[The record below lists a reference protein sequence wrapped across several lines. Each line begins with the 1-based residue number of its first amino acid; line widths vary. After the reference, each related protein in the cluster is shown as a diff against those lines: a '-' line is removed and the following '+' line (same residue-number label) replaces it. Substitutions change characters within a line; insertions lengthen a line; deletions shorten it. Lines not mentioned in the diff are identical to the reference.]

1 MLTEENTTIKQ
12 RKNGF
17 FEIRWTEWDGAL
29 ERSVSRTHSCRT
41 KDAGA
46 ASAYR
51 RTWLGAERMVEAM
64 IVDRTVD
71 QLCDL
76 YDDQH
81 VAMSGITRSQ
91 MLSLRFVRRVFGPD
105 VVGALS
111 TIRFRAFTRDRL
123 ATGVVASTVRRELGA
138 LVAVLNWAVREGH
151 LPSGTVLPYIPKP
164 PQAAGRERYLSQSEA
179 DRMFGL
185 ASTLGADVSVP
196 WRQRRIGLFICLAME
211 TAGRA
216 SAVEGLTWDRVDFG
230 QNVIDLREP
239 GRRISKKRRVSVP
252 ISDKLLPILRDA
264 YAEGLGGGAAVVGPV
279 LRSGATTR
287 KAFETFIAKHGFDGV
302 VRHDLRRTWA
312 TLRAQRGVSL
322 FDIAGV
328 LGDSYETV
336 VKHYAHHA
344 PDHLRSAVNG

>member
-1 MLTEENTTIKQ
+1 
-12 RKNGF
+12 
-17 FEIRWTEWDGAL
+17 
-29 ERSVSRTHSCRT
+29 
-41 KDAGA
+41 
-46 ASAYR
+46 
-51 RTWLGAERMVEAM
+51 
-64 IVDRTVD
+64 
-71 QLCDL
+71 
-76 YDDQH
+76 
-81 VAMSGITRSQ
+81 
-91 MLSLRFVRRVFGPD
+91 
-105 VVGALS
+105 
-111 TIRFRAFTRDRL
+111 
-123 ATGVVASTVRRELGA
+123 
-138 LVAVLNWAVREGH
+138 
-151 LPSGTVLPYIPKP
+151 
-164 PQAAGRERYLSQSEA
+164 
-179 DRMFGL
+179 
-185 ASTLGADVSVP
+185 
-196 WRQRRIGLFICLAME
+196 
-211 TAGRA
+211 
-216 SAVEGLTWDRVDFG
+216 VDFG